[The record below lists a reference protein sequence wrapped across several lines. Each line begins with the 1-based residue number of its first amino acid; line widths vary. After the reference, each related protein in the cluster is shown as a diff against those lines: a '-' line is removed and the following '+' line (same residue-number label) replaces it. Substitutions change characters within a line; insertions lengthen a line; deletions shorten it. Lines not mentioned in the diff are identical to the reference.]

1 MQHHIK
7 LIFSH
12 EIGLYH
18 HPSGVLGAK
27 CLVSEDTRGI
37 LLIAY
42 RIIYGFSVNLLCLH
56 LLLKV

>member
-42 RIIYGFSVNLLCLH
+42 RINLRFFSQFTLFTSSP
-56 LLLKV
+56 